1 LQGGSMA
8 IIRMTN
14 RLPQSLFSEGLLED
28 FPDRLRQMFGNPLE
42 RGQPVGWMPAMEII
56 EDKNALVVTA
66 ELPGLVAKDVEISI
80 DDGVLTVSGEKQE
93 EKREGAED
101 SEHYLFERR
110 YGSFRR
116 SFTLP
121 NAVDV
126 DKISAEFENGV
137 LKVTMPK
144 SEKAKAKGKK
154 IDVSAKK

>member
-1 LQGGSMA
+1 MA
-8 IIRMTN
+8 LIRLTN
-14 RLPQSLFSEGLLED
+14 RLPQSLFSDGFLDE
-28 FPDRLRQMFGNPLE
+28 FPDRLRHMFGNSME
-42 RGQPVGWMPAMEII
+42 RGQPVGWMPAMEIV

-66 ELPGLVAKDVEISI
+66 ELPGLDAKDVDISV

-93 EKREGAED
+93 EKTEGTEE

-121 NAVDV
+121 TSVDV
-126 DKISAEFENGV
+126 DKITADFENGV
-137 LKVTMPK
+137 LKVMLPK

-154 IDVSAKK
+154 IDIHAKK